1 MNDYF
6 RNECQFT
13 EYQQGQLYTAEKL
26 EQLTGRDQV
35 NIYDWASKLDTINF

>member
-13 EYQQGQLYTAEKL
+13 EYQQGRLYTAEKL
-26 EQLTGRDQV
+26 EQLTGCDQV
-35 NIYDWASKLDTINF
+35 TTYDW

>member
-13 EYQQGQLYTAEKL
+13 EYQQGRLYTAEKL
-26 EQLTGRDQV
+26 EQLTVRDQV
-35 NIYDWASKLDTINF
+35 TTYS

>member
-13 EYQQGQLYTAEKL
+13 EYQLTEYQQGRLYNAEKL
-26 EQLTGRDQV
+26 EQVAIR
-35 NIYDWASKLDTINF
+35 

>member
-13 EYQQGQLYTAEKL
+13 EYQQVQRYSAEEL

-35 NIYDWASKLDTINF
+35 TTYS

>member
-13 EYQQGQLYTAEKL
+13 EYQQGRLYTAEEL
-26 EQLTGRDQV
+26 EQLTVRDQV
-35 NIYDWASKLDTINF
+35 TTYS